1 MSGDCP
7 TAGIPC
13 QAPTDFSPC
22 PPGSTCPPCDC
33 GDYAGCCYQQ
43 PARTMPIL
51 PKSHFMR
58 STAPLDTDTI
68 YRRSFYANCGDNLRA
83 RPVMPCSQ
91 IRASTAPL
99 EKCTIQKLSY
109 MPPCPVKR
117 TPPIVPMESGLR
129 FEGPIYAMTSQKHDY
144 VPKGIVKRD
153 PIVPRV
159 AICTSNAPME
169 RCTIQK
175 LSYMPIDVCQNPPPR
190 PMIQGSHYCKPAGP
204 MERCT
209 VQKLSYMPVCLPA
222 KEPTPWADKI
232 RCVPPRYS
240 NVCTTYNLSYMPNCN
255 EARTA
260 PVVPLTTLRF
270 CGNDSG
276 AGSTV
281 YKLSYMPVDASRT
294 KPAPVLP
301 RDTFCRPSGPLER
314 CTIQKVIQISCYLFF
329 ERTKL
334 IK

>member
-1 MSGDCP
+1 
-7 TAGIPC
+7 
-13 QAPTDFSPC
+13 
-22 PPGSTCPPCDC
+22 
-33 GDYAGCCYQQ
+33 
-43 PARTMPIL
+43 MPIL

-117 TPPIVPMESGLR
+117 TPPIIPMESGLR

-175 LSYMPIDVCQNPPPR
+175 LSYMPIDVCQNPPPKA
-190 PMIQGSHYCKPAGP
+190 MIQGSHYCKPAGP

-209 VQKLSYMPVCLPA
+209 IQKLSYMPVCLPA

-260 PVVPLTTLRF
+260 PVTPLTTLRF

-314 CTIQKVIQISCYLFF
+314 CTIQKVSSKWGF
-329 ERTKL
+329 
-334 IK
+334 